1 VQLMVPGH
9 VPPHA
14 GASEMAHVYS
24 EVAQMHRLVPLCCP
38 HIWPEGQ
45 VPPHAGT
52 CEMAQVSLV
61 EMHVQ

>member
-1 VQLMVPGH
+1 
-9 VPPHA
+9 
-14 GASEMAHVYS
+14 MAHVYS
-24 EVAQMHRLVPLCCP
+24 EVAQMHRLAPLCCP
-38 HIWPEGQ
+38 QIWPEGQ